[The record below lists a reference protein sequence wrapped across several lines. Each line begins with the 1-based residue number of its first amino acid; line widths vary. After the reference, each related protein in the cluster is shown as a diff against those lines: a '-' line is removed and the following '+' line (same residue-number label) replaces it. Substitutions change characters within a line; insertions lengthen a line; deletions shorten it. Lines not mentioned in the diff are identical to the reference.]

1 MTKSQTITQTKLI
14 TPDTQSILNEYME
27 AFYLRSP
34 VTVEDIEYFVDKIEV
49 SGDVDL
55 PSDTLKVVFVLAP
68 VKNYPVEI
76 EGILH

>member
-1 MTKSQTITQTKLI
+1 
-14 TPDTQSILNEYME
+14 ME